1 MIEEESGSSGPLFS
15 LGVDP
20 NATLQPQEP
29 GGELAQ
35 PA

>member
-1 MIEEESGSSGPLFS
+1 MIKEESGSHGPLFS

-20 NATLQPQEP
+20 NSSHQPQEP

-35 PA
+35 HA